1 MTVHLVGAGPGVAD
15 LLTLRAARLLAVC
28 DVVVHDRLIDPS
40 VLALVP
46 ESTERIDVGKVAG
59 GSRSQAMI
67 NELLVTLGRT
77 HACVV
82 RLKGGDPFVFGRG
95 GEEQEALRRGGID
108 VHIVPGV
115 SSAFAAPAAVGIPV
129 TQRDVAAAVTVI
141 TGHGADDREPLF
153 DWDALVRSGATLVV
167 LMGVEQRARIAQRLI
182 AAGMA
187 PDTAVVAVERAWT
200 DAQQAYGSSLAEIG
214 QLLVQSPAVIVI
226 GAVAALGD
234 PTLIA
239 RLVAS
244 AAKPED

>member
-15 LLTLRAARLLAVC
+15 LLTVRAARLLAIC
-28 DVVVHDRLIDPS
+28 DVVVHDRLVDAS

-77 HACVV
+77 RACVV

-95 GEEQEALRRGGID
+95 GEEQDALRQADID
-108 VHIVPGV
+108 VQIVPGV

-141 TGHGADDREPLF
+141 TGHGADDREPLL

-167 LMGVEQRARIAQRLI
+167 LMGVEQRSRIADRLI
-182 AAGMA
+182 TAGMA

-200 DAQQAYGSSLAEIG
+200 DSQQAYGSTLAEIG
-214 QLLVQSPAVIVI
+214 QIPLKSPAAIVI
-226 GAVAALGD
+226 GAVASLGD

-239 RLVAS
+239 RLVATV
-244 AAKPED
+244 AKSED